1 MSKRRVAVVSVELTR
16 YQNCSRAGPGGI
28 VSGWCTDSV
37 TLSASPSQAYQL
49 PERAPASFTI
59 TLAPALEVCV
69 HDAPPFSKPALATT
83 LVPRAG
89 APAGLRCCAMNGN
102 ARSSRE
108 YTSQSSSVD
117 AVQLEAP
124 PSRPPRKRRLPPDS
138 LKMPE
143 PLLPGS
149 VTPVASPF
157 HCTRMKL
164 PLAVG

>member
-28 VSGWCTDSV
+28 VIVWCTDSV
-37 TLSASPSQAYQL
+37 TLSASPSHAYQP

-59 TLAPALEVCV
+59 TFAPTLDACA
-69 HDAPPFSKPALATT
+69 HDAAPVSKPALAT
-83 LVPRAG
+83 VFAPSAG
-89 APAGLRCCAMNGN
+89 APAGLRCCAMKGN

-124 PSRPPRKRRLPPDS
+124 PSRPPRKRRLPPA
-138 LKMPE
+138 

-157 HCTRMKL
+157 HCTRAKL